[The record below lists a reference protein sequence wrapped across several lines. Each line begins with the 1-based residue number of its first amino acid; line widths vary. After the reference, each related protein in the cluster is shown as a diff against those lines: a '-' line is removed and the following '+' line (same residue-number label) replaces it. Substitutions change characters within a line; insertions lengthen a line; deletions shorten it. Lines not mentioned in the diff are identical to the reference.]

1 MEGSRL
7 YFFQK
12 EFLGAEDFR
21 YKSYIKRNPLVS
33 QVVSRSLQRE
43 LRYKPTIYEPTVA
56 RKVLFFS
63 TRNLDAADFSQTY
76 VPHYTVL
83 KHSDILCWTQ
93 HIQIGIRYKV
103 VHSYEK

>member
-1 MEGSRL
+1 MKGNRL

-12 EFLGAEDFR
+12 EFIGVEVFR

-33 QVVSRSLQRE
+33 QVVSWSLLRE
-43 LRYKPTIYEPTVA
+43 LRYKPTIHEPTA
-56 RKVLFFS
+56 TRKVLFS
-63 TRNLDAADFSQTY
+63 SIRNKDAASFSETY

-93 HIQIGIRYKV
+93 HNQTGIRHKV